1 MSDAFDRLV
10 SVMTRL
16 RGTTGCPWDR
26 EQTHDS
32 LKPHLIEEAYEVLE
46 AIESGSGTSLCEEL
60 GDVLFQVLF
69 HAQIAKEAEHFDIE
83 AILKTITEKMIRRHP
98 HVFSEEAKNTGA
110 TLDANQYSE
119 EMPLRSETVL
129 MRWEEIKAQEPGKKH
144 RLSALD
150 GVPKSL
156 PSLLRAHQVQARA
169 ARVGFDWKES
179 APILAKIEEE
189 LAELKEAVDMNV
201 QERVESELGDLL
213 FSVVNYGRFLKI
225 NSEDALRGTI
235 TRFTQRFQTME
246 AEVKKKGQKLDAL
259 SLAEMDLL
267 WEKAKRSENI

>member
-10 SVMTRL
+10 GVMTRL
-16 RGTTGCPWDR
+16 RGTPGCPWDR

-46 AIESGSGTSLCEEL
+46 AIESGSETSLCEEL

-69 HAQIAKEAEHFDIE
+69 HAQIAKESKHFDIE

-110 TLDANQYSE
+110 DPDTKQHPDGA
-119 EMPLRSETVL
+119 PLSSKTVL

-179 APILAKIEEE
+179 GPILAKIEEE

-201 QERVESELGDLL
+201 RERVESELGDLL

-235 TRFTQRFQTME
+235 TRFTQRFQAME
-246 AEVKKKGQKLDAL
+246 SEVKKKGQRLDTL

-267 WEKAKRSENI
+267 WEKAKRNENI